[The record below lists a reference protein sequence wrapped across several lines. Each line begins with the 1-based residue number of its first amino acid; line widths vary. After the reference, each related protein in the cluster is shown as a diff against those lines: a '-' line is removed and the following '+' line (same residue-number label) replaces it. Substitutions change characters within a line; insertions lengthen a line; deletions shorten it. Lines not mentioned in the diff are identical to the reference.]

1 MNDLLITSIK
11 KFTRSWVTDGSKKV
25 LLWDYV
31 MILFGSYFIF
41 VSKSTNFIF
50 FSPSRTSRFLKTNIE
65 WNLTI
70 LIFPKI
76 LKSYKRSPLGERQLR
91 RFNIYRLDFA
101 SKKTFSINDGLFK
114 ITGFKCLNKIE
125 SVVGT
130 KVFFLVRS
138 LPGIS

>member
-11 KFTRSWVTDGSKKV
+11 KFTRSWVTDGSKKGTSV
-25 LLWDYV
+25 RLWYDSFWQ
-31 MILFGSYFIF
+31 LFYFRFKINNFFIF
-41 VSKSTNFIF
+41 SL
-50 FSPSRTSRFLKTNIE
+50 SRTSRFLKTNIE

-76 LKSYKRSPLGERQLR
+76 LKSYKRSQLGERQLRR

-130 KVFFLVRS
+130 KVFLLLVQ
-138 LPGIS
+138 